1 MSYLFLGNSCQ
12 FPTQKRAR
20 FARCCPSLES
30 QSWFITTVFV
40 IDNTSMGYNDWD
52 LSGRYIICIYL
63 YIPDLSM
70 IDGIYKLTE

>member
-12 FPTQKRAR
+12 FPTQKRAH
-20 FARCCPSLES
+20 FAQWCPSSEL

-40 IDNTSMGYNDWD
+40 IDITSMGYNDWD
-52 LSGRYIICIYL
+52 LSGRYIIYI

-70 IDGIYKLTE
+70 ADGVYKLTE